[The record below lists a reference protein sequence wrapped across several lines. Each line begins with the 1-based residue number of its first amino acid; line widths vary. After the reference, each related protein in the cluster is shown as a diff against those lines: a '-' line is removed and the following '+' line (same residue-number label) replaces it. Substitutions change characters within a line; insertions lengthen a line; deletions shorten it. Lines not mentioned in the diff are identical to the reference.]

1 MKVMILAAGRG
12 ERMRPL
18 TDTVP
23 KPLLVAGLQPLIG
36 WHLQHLRHAGFRDV
50 VINTAHLGERIEAA
64 LGTGESY
71 GLRIAYSHE
80 GANAEEALETA
91 GGIKTA
97 LPLLCEH
104 DEPFLV
110 VNGDVFCDYP
120 FARAHTIA
128 EQMDDAAAWLVMVP
142 NPAQHAG
149 GDFGLNSGLLTT
161 AEPTRHTF
169 TFSGI
174 GVYRASF
181 FSNVPLRTKFKM
193 RPLLDAAIA
202 QGNLRGEL
210 YTGRWEDI
218 GTPERLAAL
227 NQSLA
232 SAP

>member
-1 MKVMILAAGRG
+1 MILAAGRG
-12 ERMRPL
+12 ERLRPL

-36 WHLQHLRHAGFRDV
+36 WHLQRLRNAGFSEIV
-50 VINTAHLGERIEAA
+50 VNTAHLGGRIEAA
-64 LGTGESY
+64 LGKGEHY
-71 GLRIAYSHE
+71 GVRITYSRE
-80 GANAEEALETA
+80 GPTAEHALETA

-97 LPLLCEH
+97 LPLLAAG

-120 FARAHTIA
+120 FARANTIA
-128 EQMDDAAAWLVMVP
+128 AQLGDAAAWLVLVS

-149 GDFGLNSGLLTT
+149 GDFGLQDGCLTS
-161 AEPTRHTF
+161 AAPRF

-181 FSNVPLRTKFKM
+181 FADVPPHTKAKM

-202 QGNLRGEL
+202 SNEVRGEFF
-210 YTGRWEDI
+210 TGRWEDV

-227 NQSLA
+227 NDSLA
-232 SAP
+232 LPHNAD

>member
-1 MKVMILAAGRG
+1 MKAMILAAGRG

-18 TDTVP
+18 TDTTP

-36 WHLQHLRHAGFRDV
+36 WHLQRLHQAGFRDV

-71 GLRIAYSHE
+71 GVRIAYSRE
-80 GANAEEALETA
+80 GSNAEEALETA

-104 DEPFLV
+104 HEPFLV

-149 GDFGLNSGLLTT
+149 GDFGLNTGLLTT
-161 AEPTRHTF
+161 AEPKF
-169 TFSGI
+169 TFSGL

-181 FSNVPLRTKFKM
+181 FANVPVRTKLKM

-202 QGNLRGEL
+202 QRNLRGEL
-210 YTGRWEDI
+210 YTGRWEDV